1 MENVFT
7 QSSISWI
14 VYHRTV
20 GLWMPRDVK
29 QKNRAL
35 WSNKFRKCG
44 LNSFNVFFSLRYVY
58 VLCDFY
64 KERICNFSLTHFDQ
78 PFVYEAYLGVNSLEY
93 CGKYLNIP
101 KFKLQHM
108 FLRKHR
114 DGRSRGHTF
123 LWLSRCRSLGTVFH

>member
-1 MENVFT
+1 MKMENVFT

-14 VYHRTV
+14 VYNRTV
-20 GLWMPRDVK
+20 GLWMKRDVK

-44 LNSFNVFFSLRYVY
+44 LNSFNMFFPFAMFMYFVTFIKKGYVTSLWLTLTNP
-58 VLCDFY
+58 LCI
-64 KERICNFSLTHFDQ
+64 KHI
-78 PFVYEAYLGVNSLEY
+78 LEY

-101 KFKLQHM
+101 KFKFQHM

-114 DGRSRGHTF
+114 DGRSRGQTF
-123 LWLSRCRSLGTVFH
+123 LWLSSCRSLVTSFH